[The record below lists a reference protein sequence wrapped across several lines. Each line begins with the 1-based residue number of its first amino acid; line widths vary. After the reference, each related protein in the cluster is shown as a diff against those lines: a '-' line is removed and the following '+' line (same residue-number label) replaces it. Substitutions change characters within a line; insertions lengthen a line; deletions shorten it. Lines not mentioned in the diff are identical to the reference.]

1 MQKLAASFVQ
11 LLTTP
16 HKYIFYQ
23 FYHMNDLNFINR
35 PVLMT
40 LLYLLGRTFS
50 DHITATVPLFYTN
63 PRRATFPSYFKTVLL
78 HVESVT

>member
-1 MQKLAASFVQ
+1 
-11 LLTTP
+11 
-16 HKYIFYQ
+16 
-23 FYHMNDLNFINR
+23 MNDLIFINR

-40 LLYLLGRTFS
+40 FLYPLGRTFS

-63 PRRATFPSYFKTVLL
+63 PGLATFPSYFKAVLL